1 MREET
6 LLILGGY
13 GGAGKVLADLLLQ
26 ETELRLLI
34 GGRDPAKAEAL
45 AFELNTRHSCH
56 RVEARTLD
64 ANRPETLLPVFKE
77 SRLVIIAA
85 PLGESLLSVLRVAL
99 ESGTDWMDLLF
110 PPDIPQ
116 KLQTYEGEI
125 LKNEQVVLTQ
135 GGFHPGLPAVL
146 VHHAAACFTRLE
158 RAVVALAMNARF
170 PLTES
175 LHELL
180 DEITETRL
188 AVFRDGIWRSPVWKD
203 LRSFHFGPPAGTRK
217 CYPMAMTEMQA
228 IPEYYGLR
236 ETGVYAAGFNGFVD
250 FLVLPLIYAAYSLRR
265 GLGRKALSRLF
276 CWGINTFSPKQ
287 EWVVIRLEADGEEN
301 GKPKSISFS
310 LNHEDAYFLTAAPVV
325 CCLLQYLEGTIPSGL
340 KMMAHAVDPSRT
352 IEDLQ
357 RMGIRIET
365 DTN

>member
-85 PLGESLLSVLRVAL
+85 PLGESLLSVLRCWNPDRL
-99 ESGTDWMDLLF
+99 MFF
-110 PPDIPQ
+110 PPTFHKNSKPT
-116 KLQTYEGEI
+116 KEKS
-125 LKNEQVVLTQ
+125 LKRTS
-135 GGFHPGLPAVL
+135 GADPGWLSSRLPAVL

-180 DEITETRL
+180 DEIQK
-188 AVFRDGIWRSPVWKD
+188 RDWQFSGWTAQPGLKD
-203 LRSFHFGPPAGTRK
+203 LRSFALDLRQEPGNATR
-217 CYPMAMTEMQA
+217 
-228 IPEYYGLR
+228 
-236 ETGVYAAGFNGFVD
+236 
-250 FLVLPLIYAAYSLRR
+250 RR
-265 GLGRKALSRLF
+265 
-276 CWGINTFSPKQ
+276 
-287 EWVVIRLEADGEEN
+287 
-301 GKPKSISFS
+301 
-310 LNHEDAYFLTAAPVV
+310 
-325 CCLLQYLEGTIPSGL
+325 
-340 KMMAHAVDPSRT
+340 
-352 IEDLQ
+352 
-357 RMGIRIET
+357 
-365 DTN
+365 